1 MGTEDERIFTNHLH
15 FVDCYYHLVPQ
26 VASQPQSSRCCV
38 APAPSSTQITGI
50 SLKIPARTH
59 TRTVIL
65 ESANSTDTM
74 RHHRE
79 SIRPCITM
87 NAQACRVSTAPF
99 NTQAHSHNH
108 KSVLG
113 ASPESNL
120 ERKASRDTG
129 RPAAISPWFY
139 HTAGV
144 FRGRP
149 LR

>member
-15 FVDCYYHLVPQ
+15 FVDCYYNLVPQ

-65 ESANSTDTM
+65 GSANSTDTM

-99 NTQAHSHNH
+99 NTRKHTLTSTNLSWEQAQ
-108 KSVLG
+108 
-113 ASPESNL
+113 
-120 ERKASRDTG
+120 KATS
-129 RPAAISPWFY
+129 
-139 HTAGV
+139 
-144 FRGRP
+144 RGRRRGTP
-149 LR
+149 GDPRPSACGSTTQPEYFGGAR